1 MLICL
6 FLIAIDVIILYK
18 YLLRIYI
25 LYIHLKKGDEIMC
38 PDCIFLLKTV

>member
-25 LYIHLKKGDEIMC
+25 YIIYSFKER
-38 PDCIFLLKTV
+38 